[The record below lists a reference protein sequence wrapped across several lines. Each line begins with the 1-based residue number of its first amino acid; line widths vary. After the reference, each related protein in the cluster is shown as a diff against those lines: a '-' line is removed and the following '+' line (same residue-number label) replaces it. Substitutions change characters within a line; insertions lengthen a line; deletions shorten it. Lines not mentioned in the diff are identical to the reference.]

1 MRAPSRDLSSFKD
14 IITKFLQ
21 KLDLDESQVELLC
34 RLRDDPN
41 CCLEGIWKR
50 FIEKEPEATTADRAW
65 LVGYILE
72 VWGIIETVRIDVVID
87 RSQRII
93 TKANARLKKWLAKQ
107 VLSAPSHQKVAAL
120 IQEYA
125 TVFETHEPNFIWDF
139 FPELDIRSDHGSLH
153 RTAFMRFMSNMMHR
167 LTGLWC
173 DEEVRALT
181 EAAFP
186 DMMITIDMV
195 QSARRPMQ
203 SKPKTT

>member
-1 MRAPSRDLSSFKD
+1 MRAPDRGSSFKD
-14 IITKFLQ
+14 VITKFLQ
-21 KLDLDESQVELLC
+21 KLDLDESQVEFLC

-41 CCLEGIWKR
+41 CCLEDIWKR
-50 FIEKEPEATTADRAW
+50 FVDKHPEATVADRAQ
-65 LVGYILE
+65 LVGHILE
-72 VWGIIETVRIDVVID
+72 VWYIVEQVRYDVVID
-87 RSQRII
+87 RLQRL
-93 TKANARLKKWLAKQ
+93 KAKAEAKLKKWLAKQ
-107 VLSAPSHQKVAAL
+107 VLSASSPQKVVAL
-120 IQEYA
+120 MQEYA
-125 TVFETHEPNFIWDF
+125 TVFEPDLPPNFIWDF

-153 RTAFMRFMSNMMHR
+153 RTAFMRFMSDMMR
-167 LTGLWC
+167 QLTGLWC

>member
-1 MRAPSRDLSSFKD
+1 MRAPDRGSSFKD
-14 IITKFLQ
+14 VITKFLQ
-21 KLDLDESQVELLC
+21 KLDLDESQVEFLC

-41 CCLEGIWKR
+41 CCLEDIWKR
-50 FIEKEPEATTADRAW
+50 FVDKHPEATVADRAQ
-65 LVGYILE
+65 LVGHILE
-72 VWGIIETVRIDVVID
+72 VWYIVEQVRYDVVID
-87 RSQRII
+87 RLQRL
-93 TKANARLKKWLAKQ
+93 KAKAEAKLKKWLAKQ
-107 VLSAPSHQKVAAL
+107 VLSASSPQKVVAL
-120 IQEYA
+120 MQEYA
-125 TVFETHEPNFIWDF
+125 TVFETDLPPNFIWDF

-153 RTAFMRFMSNMMHR
+153 RTAFMRFMSDMMR
-167 LTGLWC
+167 QLTGLWC